1 MSPLLAAAPPAP
13 EIPPHT
19 GGLLLLL
26 DGTAGLLTVAA
37 LGIVLLLVLIIKVRL
52 QPFVALLAV
61 SIAVGL
67 SAGLSV
73 TELFGTVQKSTSV
86 SMIESGMGGI
96 LGHVAIIIG
105 LGTMLGAILE
115 VSGGAEALSTRLLN
129 LFGEKRAPLAMGLT
143 GLIFGIPVFFDVGIF
158 VLAPIVYA
166 AAKRSGKS
174 ILLYA
179 MPLLAGLSMTHAF
192 LPPHPG
198 PVAAAALFK
207 VDLGW
212 VILMGIVVGIPA
224 VLAAWAYAAWI
235 GNRLFVP
242 VPQDMLEAA
251 DEAKAAVAEERA
263 ARRAAARST
272 GATAGNGNG
281 NGTGNGAGKGAG
293 DDKGTGTGTVATAQ
307 AGLSGA
313 ADDDYAEQPVPL
325 PTVFLIIGTPLLLIL
340 AATFSSI
347 ALDPSTLRSVIEFF
361 GHPFVAL
368 TIALLMAYY
377 LLGIRRGWSRKSL
390 ETVSTSSL
398 KPVGNILLVVG
409 AGGIFGAVLK
419 GSGIADALADT
430 FNDVGLPVIVLAWL
444 ISVVLRV
451 AQGSATVAIV
461 TTAGIVVPLVEG
473 QDLSQAHLALI
484 IMAISAGSIF
494 ASHVND
500 GGFWIVAKY
509 FGISERDTLKSWTV
523 LETVLSVAGFA
534 MAALLSVFI

>member
-1 MSPLLAAAPPAP
+1 MLLAAAPAA
-13 EIPPHT
+13 ETPPHT
-19 GGLLLLL
+19 GGLLALI

-37 LGIVLLLVLIIKVRL
+37 LGIALLLYLIIKVRL
-52 QPFVALLAV
+52 QPFVALLGV

-67 SAGLSV
+67 AAGLSV
-73 TELFGTVQKSTSV
+73 TELFGTVQKSDAV
-86 SMIESGMGGI
+86 SLIESGMGGI
-96 LGHVAIIIG
+96 LGHIAIIIG

-115 VSGGAEALSTRLLN
+115 VSGGAEALSARLLGI
-129 LFGEKRAPLAMGLT
+129 FGEKRSPLAMGLT

-198 PVAAAALFK
+198 PVAAAGLFH

-212 VILMGIVVGIPA
+212 VILMGIVVGIPS
-224 VLAAWAYAAWI
+224 VLAAWGYAAWI
-235 GNRLFVP
+235 GKRIFVP
-242 VPQDMLEAA
+242 VPQDMVEAA
-251 DEAKAAVAEERA
+251 EESREAVAAQQRASGVAPAERPV
-263 ARRAAARST
+263 S
-272 GATAGNGNG
+272 
-281 NGTGNGAGKGAG
+281 
-293 DDKGTGTGTVATAQ
+293 VATVLA
-307 AGLSGA
+307 
-313 ADDDYAEQPVPL
+313 
-325 PTVFLIIGTPLLLIL
+325 IIGTPLVLIL
-340 AATFSSI
+340 CATFSSV
-347 ALDPSTLRSVIEFF
+347 ALDPSTGRSVIEFF

-368 TIALLMAYY
+368 TIALLLAYY

-390 ETVSTSSL
+390 ETVSTASL

-409 AGGIFGAVLK
+409 AGGVFGAVLK
-419 GSGIADALADT
+419 GSGVAQALADA
-430 FNDVGLPVIVLAWL
+430 FDSAGLPVIVLAWL

-461 TTAGIVVPLVEG
+461 TTAGIVTPMLSEG
-473 QDLSQAHLALI
+473 HYSQAHLALV

-500 GGFWIVAKY
+500 GGFWMVAKY
-509 FGISERDTLKSWTV
+509 FGISESDTLKSWTV
-523 LETVLSVAGFA
+523 LETVLSVAGFVV
-534 MAALLSVFI
+534 AALLSIVI

>member
-1 MSPLLAAAPPAP
+1 MSLPLAAPAP
-13 EIPPHT
+13 APVPPPHT
-19 GGLLLLL
+19 GGLLLLV

-37 LGIVLLLVLIIKVRL
+37 IGIALLLFLIIKVRL

-67 SAGLSV
+67 LAGLSV
-73 TELFGTVQKSTSV
+73 TELFGTVQRSDAVST
-86 SMIESGMGGI
+86 IETGMGGI

-115 VSGGAEALSTRLLN
+115 VSGGAEVLASRLLG

-158 VLAPIVYA
+158 VLAPLVYA

-174 ILLYA
+174 ILLYCL
-179 MPLLAGLSMTHAF
+179 PLLAGLSMTHAF

-198 PVAAAALFK
+198 PVAAAGLLH
-207 VDLGW
+207 VQLGW
-212 VILMGIVVGIPA
+212 VILMGIVCGIPA
-224 VLAAWAYAAWI
+224 VLAAWAFSAWI
-235 GNRLFVP
+235 GRRIFVA
-242 VPQDMLEAA
+242 VPQDMVEAA
-251 DEAKAAVAEERA
+251 EAKLAII
-263 ARRAAARST
+263 
-272 GATAGNGNG
+272 N
-281 NGTGNGAGKGAG
+281 
-293 DDKGTGTGTVATAQ
+293 
-307 AGLSGA
+307 
-313 ADDDYAEQPVPL
+313 EQREQGVEPREHPVPL
-325 PTVFLIIGTPLLLIL
+325 GTVLGIIGTPLVLIL

-347 ALDPSTLRSVIEFF
+347 ALDPSTGRSVIEFF

-368 TIALLMAYY
+368 TIALFLAYY

-390 ETVSTSSL
+390 ETVSTASL

-409 AGGIFGAVLK
+409 AGGVFGAILK
-419 GSGIADALADT
+419 ASGVAQALSDT
-430 FNDVGLPVIVLAWL
+430 FHDVGLPVLVLAYL

-461 TTAGIVVPLVEG
+461 TTAGIVAPLLTEG
-473 QDLSQAHLALI
+473 HHSQAFVALV

-500 GGFWIVAKY
+500 GGFWMVAKY
-509 FGISERDTLKSWTV
+509 FGITERDTLKTWTV
-523 LETVLSVAGFA
+523 LETVLSVVGFA
-534 MAALLSVFI
+534 VAAVLSLFV

>member
-1 MSPLLAAAPPAP
+1 MSSLLAATPTP
-13 EIPPHT
+13 EAPPHT
-19 GGLLLLL
+19 GGLLLLI

-73 TELFGTVQKSTSV
+73 TELFGTVQRSTSV

-115 VSGGAEALSTRLLN
+115 VSGGAEALSARLLN

-198 PVAAAALFK
+198 PVAAAGLFK

-212 VILMGIVVGIPA
+212 VILMGVIVGIPA

-235 GNRLFVP
+235 GKRLFVP
-242 VPQDMLEAA
+242 VPQDMVEAA
-251 DEAKAAVAEERA
+251 DEAKAAVAAERA
-263 ARRAAARST
+263 ARRAAVGGPTDGAST
-272 GATAGNGNG
+272 GAGKSTA
-281 NGTGNGAGKGAG
+281 TG
-293 DDKGTGTGTVATAQ
+293 KGTGTGSGSVAVAE
-307 AGLSGA
+307 GPSEVP
-313 ADDDYAEQPVPL
+313 AEQPPAL
-325 PTVFLIIGTPLLLIL
+325 STVFLIIGTPLLLIL

-347 ALDPSTLRSVIEFF
+347 ALDPSTFRSVVEFF

-390 ETVSTSSL
+390 ETVSTASL

-409 AGGIFGAVLK
+409 AGGVFGAVLK

-430 FNDVGLPVIVLAWL
+430 FNDVGLPVVVLAWL

-534 MAALLSVFI
+534 VAALLSIFI

>member
-1 MSPLLAAAPPAP
+1 MLIAADAPPP
-13 EIPPHT
+13 PTPHT
-19 GGLLLLL
+19 GGLLTVI

-37 LGIVLLLVLIIKVRL
+37 LGIALLLYLIIKVRL

-67 SAGLSV
+67 AAGLSV
-73 TELFGTVQKSTSV
+73 TELFGTVQKSAAVSV
-86 SMIESGMGGI
+86 IETGMGGI

-115 VSGGAEALSTRLLN
+115 VSGGAEVLSSRLLG

-174 ILLYA
+174 IILYA

-198 PVAAAALFK
+198 PVAAAGLFH
-207 VDLGW
+207 VSLGW
-212 VILMGIVVGIPA
+212 VILMGVVVGVPA
-224 VLAAWAYAAWI
+224 VLAAWGYAAWI
-235 GNRLFVP
+235 GKRVFVE
-242 VPQDMLEAA
+242 VPQDMVEAA
-251 DEAKAAVAEERA
+251 EESKAAVLAEQRA
-263 ARRAAARST
+263 AGREPRENPVALST
-272 GATAGNGNG
+272 VLA
-281 NGTGNGAGKGAG
+281 
-293 DDKGTGTGTVATAQ
+293 
-307 AGLSGA
+307 
-313 ADDDYAEQPVPL
+313 
-325 PTVFLIIGTPLLLIL
+325 IIGTPLVLIL

-347 ALDPSTLRSVIEFF
+347 ALDESTFRSVVEFF
-361 GHPFVAL
+361 GNPFVAL
-368 TIALLMAYY
+368 TIALVLAYW

-390 ETVSTSSL
+390 ESVSTQSL

-409 AGGIFGAVLK
+409 AGGVFGAVLK
-419 GSGIADALADT
+419 ASGVAQALSDT
-430 FNDVGLPVIVLAWL
+430 FNDVGLPVIVLAYL
-444 ISVVLRV
+444 ISLVLRV

-461 TTAGIVVPLVEG
+461 TTAGIVLPLVENG
-473 QDLSQAHLALI
+473 GHSQAFLALV

-500 GGFWIVAKY
+500 GGFWIVSKY
-509 FGISERDTLKSWTV
+509 FGISERDTLKTWTV
-523 LETVLSVAGFA
+523 LESVLSVAGFA
-534 MAALLSVFI
+534 VAAALSLVV

>member
-1 MSPLLAAAPPAP
+1 MLLAADAPP
-13 EIPPHT
+13 ETPPHT
-19 GGLLLLL
+19 GGLLLLI

-37 LGIVLLLVLIIKVRL
+37 LGIALLLLLIIKVRL
-52 QPFVALLAV
+52 QPFVALLGV

-67 SAGLSV
+67 AAGLSV
-73 TELFGTVQKSTSV
+73 TELFGTVQRSAAV
-86 SMIESGMGGI
+86 SMIETGMGGI

-115 VSGGAEALSTRLLN
+115 VSGGAEVLSARLLN
-129 LFGEKRAPLAMGLT
+129 LFGEKRAPLAMGVT
-143 GLIFGIPVFFDVGIF
+143 GVVFGVPVFFDVGIF

-166 AAKRSGKS
+166 AARRSGKS
-174 ILLYA
+174 VVLYA

-198 PVAAAALFK
+198 PVAAAGLFG

-212 VILMGIVVGIPA
+212 VILMGVVVGVPA
-224 VLAAWAYAAWI
+224 VLAAWVYAAWI
-235 GNRLFVP
+235 GKRLFVE
-242 VPQDMLEAA
+242 VPQDMVEAA
-251 DEAKAAVAEERA
+251 AEAKAAVAAEQRASGVIPQERPVA
-263 ARRAAARST
+263 L
-272 GATAGNGNG
+272 
-281 NGTGNGAGKGAG
+281 
-293 DDKGTGTGTVATAQ
+293 GTVLT
-307 AGLSGA
+307 
-313 ADDDYAEQPVPL
+313 
-325 PTVFLIIGTPLLLIL
+325 IIGTPLVLIL
-340 AATFSSI
+340 LATFSSI
-347 ALDPSTLRSVIEFF
+347 ALDPSTGRSVIEFF

-368 TIALLMAYY
+368 TIALLLAYY
-377 LLGIRRGWSRKSL
+377 LLGIRRGWSRASL
-390 ETVSTSSL
+390 ERVSTSSL

-409 AGGIFGAVLK
+409 AGGVFGAVLK

-430 FNDVGLPVIVLAWL
+430 FNDVGLPVILLAWL

-473 QDLSQAHLALI
+473 QGFSQAHLALI

-500 GGFWIVAKY
+500 GGFWMVAKY

-523 LETVLSVAGFA
+523 LETVLSVAGFVV
-534 MAALLSVFI
+534 AALLSLVI

>member
-1 MSPLLAAAPPAP
+1 MLLAAAPAA
-13 EIPPHT
+13 ETPPHT
-19 GGLLLLL
+19 GGLLALI

-37 LGIVLLLVLIIKVRL
+37 LGIALLLYLIIKVRL
-52 QPFVALLAV
+52 QPFVALLGV

-67 SAGLSV
+67 AAGLSV
-73 TELFGTVQKSTSV
+73 TELFGTVQKSDAV
-86 SMIESGMGGI
+86 SLIESGMGGI
-96 LGHVAIIIG
+96 LGHIAIIIG

-115 VSGGAEALSTRLLN
+115 VSGGAEALSARLLGI
-129 LFGEKRAPLAMGLT
+129 FGEKRSPLAMGLT

-198 PVAAAALFK
+198 PVAAAGLFH

-212 VILMGIVVGIPA
+212 VILMGIVVGIPS
-224 VLAAWAYAAWI
+224 VLAAWGYAAWI
-235 GNRLFVP
+235 GKRIFVP
-242 VPQDMLEAA
+242 VPQDMVEAA
-251 DEAKAAVAEERA
+251 EESREAVAAQQRASGVTPAERPV
-263 ARRAAARST
+263 S
-272 GATAGNGNG
+272 
-281 NGTGNGAGKGAG
+281 
-293 DDKGTGTGTVATAQ
+293 VATVLA
-307 AGLSGA
+307 
-313 ADDDYAEQPVPL
+313 
-325 PTVFLIIGTPLLLIL
+325 IIGTPLVLIL
-340 AATFSSI
+340 CATFSSV
-347 ALDPSTLRSVIEFF
+347 ALDPSTGRSVIEFF

-368 TIALLMAYY
+368 TIALLLAYY

-390 ETVSTSSL
+390 ETVSTASL

-409 AGGIFGAVLK
+409 AGGVFGAVLK
-419 GSGIADALADT
+419 GSGVAQALADA
-430 FNDVGLPVIVLAWL
+430 FDSAGLPVIVLAWL

-461 TTAGIVVPLVEG
+461 TTAGIVTPMLSEG
-473 QDLSQAHLALI
+473 HYSQAHLALV

-500 GGFWIVAKY
+500 GGFWMVAKY
-509 FGISERDTLKSWTV
+509 FGISESDTLKSWTV
-523 LETVLSVAGFA
+523 LETVLSVAGFVV
-534 MAALLSVFI
+534 AALLSIVI

>member
-1 MSPLLAAAPPAP
+1 MSFPLAAPAP
-13 EIPPHT
+13 AEAPPHT
-19 GGLLLLL
+19 GGLLLLI

-37 LGIVLLLVLIIKVRL
+37 LGIALLLLLIIKARL

-67 SAGLSV
+67 MAGLSV
-73 TELFGTVQKSTSV
+73 TELFGTVQRSDAVST
-86 SMIESGMGGI
+86 IESGMGGI

-115 VSGGAEALSTRLLN
+115 VSGGAEVLASRLLN

-174 ILLYA
+174 ILLYCL
-179 MPLLAGLSMTHAF
+179 PLLAGLSMTHAF

-198 PVAAAALFK
+198 PVAAAGLLH
-207 VDLGW
+207 VELGW
-212 VILMGIVVGIPA
+212 VILMGVVCGIPA
-224 VLAAWAYAAWI
+224 VLAAWAYSAWI
-235 GNRLFVP
+235 GRRIFVP
-242 VPQDMLEAA
+242 VPQDMVEAA
-251 DEAKAAVAEERA
+251 EE
-263 ARRAAARST
+263 ARRAVLDERRAPR
-272 GATAGNGNG
+272 
-281 NGTGNGAGKGAG
+281 
-293 DDKGTGTGTVATAQ
+293 
-307 AGLSGA
+307 
-313 ADDDYAEQPVPL
+313 EQPVAL
-325 PTVFLIIGTPLLLIL
+325 GTVLAIIGTPLVLIL

-347 ALDPSTLRSVIEFF
+347 ALEPSTPRSVIEFF

-368 TIALLMAYY
+368 TLALLLAYY
-377 LLGIRRGWSRKSL
+377 VLGVRRGWSRKSL

-409 AGGIFGAVLK
+409 AGGVFGAVLK
-419 GSGIADALADT
+419 ASGVAQALSDT
-430 FNDVGLPVIVLAWL
+430 FNDVGLPVLVLSYL
-444 ISVVLRV
+444 ISLVLRV

-461 TTAGIVVPLVEG
+461 TTAGIVAPLLAEG
-473 QDLSQAHLALI
+473 DHSQAFVALV

-509 FGISERDTLKSWTV
+509 FGISERDTLKTWTV
-523 LETVLSVAGFA
+523 LESVLSLAGFAVAAVLSVFVQG
-534 MAALLSVFI
+534 V

>member
-1 MSPLLAAAPPAP
+1 MLIAADAPPP
-13 EIPPHT
+13 PPPHT
-19 GGLLLLL
+19 GGLLLLI

-37 LGIVLLLVLIIKVRL
+37 LGIALLLFLIIKVRL

-67 SAGLSV
+67 AAGLSV
-73 TELFGTVQKSTSV
+73 TELFGTVQKSAAVSV
-86 SMIESGMGGI
+86 IESGMGGI

-115 VSGGAEALSTRLLN
+115 VSGGAEVLSSRLLR

-143 GLIFGIPVFFDVGIF
+143 GLIFGIPVFFDVGVF

-166 AAKRSGKS
+166 AAKRSGRS
-174 ILLYA
+174 VLLYA
-179 MPLLAGLSMTHAF
+179 MPLLAGLSMAHAF

-198 PVAAAALFK
+198 PVAAAGLLH
-207 VDLGW
+207 VSLGW
-212 VILMGIVVGIPA
+212 VILMGTVVGLPA
-224 VLAAWAYAAWI
+224 VLAAWGYAAWI
-235 GNRLFVP
+235 GNRLFVE
-242 VPQDMLEAA
+242 VPQDMVEAGE
-251 DEAKAAVAEERA
+251 EAKAAVAAEQRA
-263 ARRAAARST
+263 AGRTPQERPVSF
-272 GATAGNGNG
+272 
-281 NGTGNGAGKGAG
+281 
-293 DDKGTGTGTVATAQ
+293 GTVLT
-307 AGLSGA
+307 
-313 ADDDYAEQPVPL
+313 
-325 PTVFLIIGTPLLLIL
+325 IIGTPLALIL

-347 ALDPSTLRSVIEFF
+347 ALDPSTARSVVEFF
-361 GHPFVAL
+361 GSPFVAL

-377 LLGIRRGWSRKSL
+377 LLGLRRGWSRKSL
-390 ETVSTSSL
+390 GTVSTSSL

-419 GSGIADALADT
+419 ASGVAQALSDT
-430 FNDVGLPVIVLAWL
+430 FNDIGLPVIVLAYL
-444 ISVVLRV
+444 IALVLRV

-461 TTAGIVVPLVEG
+461 TTAGIVLPLVENG
-473 QDLSQAHLALI
+473 HHSQAFLALV

-523 LETVLSVAGFA
+523 LESVLSVAGFA
-534 MAALLSVFI
+534 VAAALSLAL

>member
-1 MSPLLAAAPPAP
+1 MLLAAAPPVP
-13 EIPPHT
+13 PPTPHT
-19 GGLLLLL
+19 GGLLALIP
-26 DGTAGLLTVAA
+26 GTAGLLTVAA
-37 LGIVLLLVLIIKVRL
+37 LGIALLLVLIIKVRI
-52 QPFVALLAV
+52 QPFVALLGV
-61 SIAVGL
+61 SIVVGL

-73 TELFGTVQKSTSV
+73 TELFGTVQKSAAV

-115 VSGGAEALSTRLLN
+115 VSGGAEVLSTRLLN
-129 LFGEKRAPLAMGLT
+129 LFGEKRAPLAMGVT
-143 GLIFGIPVFFDVGIF
+143 GVVFGIPVFFDVGIF

-198 PVAAAALFK
+198 PVAAAGLFK

-212 VILMGIVVGIPA
+212 VILMGVIVGVPA

-235 GNRLFVP
+235 GKRIFVD
-242 VPQDMLEAA
+242 VPHDMVEAA
-251 DEAKAAVAEERA
+251 EEAKAAVAAEQHA
-263 ARRAAARST
+263 AGVTPRETPVAL
-272 GATAGNGNG
+272 
-281 NGTGNGAGKGAG
+281 
-293 DDKGTGTGTVATAQ
+293 GTV
-307 AGLSGA
+307 LS
-313 ADDDYAEQPVPL
+313 
-325 PTVFLIIGTPLLLIL
+325 IIGTPLVLIL
-340 AATFSSI
+340 LATFSSI

-368 TIALLMAYY
+368 SIALFLAYY

-390 ETVSTSSL
+390 ETVSTASL

-409 AGGIFGAVLK
+409 AGGVFGAVLK

-500 GGFWIVAKY
+500 GGFWMVAKY

-523 LETVLSVAGFA
+523 LETVLSVAGFVV
-534 MAALLSVFI
+534 AALLSLVI

>member
-1 MSPLLAAAPPAP
+1 MLLAADTPAP
-13 EIPPHT
+13 ATPPHT
-19 GGLLLLL
+19 GGLLLLIG
-26 DGTAGLLTVAA
+26 GTPGLLTVAA
-37 LGIVLLLVLIIKVRL
+37 LGIALLLVLIIKVRL
-52 QPFVALLAV
+52 QPFVALLGV

-67 SAGLSV
+67 AAGLSV
-73 TELFGTVQKSTSV
+73 TELFGTVQKSAAV

-115 VSGGAEALSTRLLN
+115 VSGGAEVLSTRLLR
-129 LFGEKRAPLAMGLT
+129 LFGEKRAPLAMGVT
-143 GLIFGIPVFFDVGIF
+143 GVVFGIPVFFDVGIF
-158 VLAPIVYA
+158 VLAPLVYA

-174 ILLYA
+174 VILYA

-198 PVAAAALFK
+198 PVAAAGLFK

-212 VILMGIVVGIPA
+212 VILMGTVVGIPA

-235 GNRLFVP
+235 GNRLFVD
-242 VPQDMLEAA
+242 VPQDMVEAA
-251 DEAKAAVAEERA
+251 EEAKEAVAAEQRA
-263 ARRAAARST
+263 SGVTPRETPVAL
-272 GATAGNGNG
+272 
-281 NGTGNGAGKGAG
+281 
-293 DDKGTGTGTVATAQ
+293 GTVLA
-307 AGLSGA
+307 
-313 ADDDYAEQPVPL
+313 
-325 PTVFLIIGTPLLLIL
+325 IIGTPLILIL
-340 AATFSSI
+340 LATFSSI
-347 ALDPSTLRSVIEFF
+347 AFDPSTLRSVIEFF

-368 TIALLMAYY
+368 TIALLLAYY
-377 LLGIRRGWSRKSL
+377 LLGIRRGWSRGSL
-390 ETVSTSSL
+390 ETVSTASL

-409 AGGIFGAVLK
+409 AGGVFGAVLK

-461 TTAGIVVPLVEG
+461 TTAGIVVPLVENQG
-473 QDLSQAHLALI
+473 LSQAHLALI

-509 FGISERDTLKSWTV
+509 FGISERDTIKSWTV
-523 LETVLSVAGFA
+523 LETVLSVAGFVV
-534 MAALLSVFI
+534 AALLSLVI

>member
-1 MSPLLAAAPPAP
+1 MLLAAAPAA
-13 EIPPHT
+13 ETPPHT
-19 GGLLLLL
+19 GGLLLLI

-37 LGIVLLLVLIIKVRL
+37 LGIALLLFLIIKVRL

-67 SAGLSV
+67 AAGLSV
-73 TELFGTVQKSTSV
+73 TELFGTVQKSDAV
-86 SMIESGMGGI
+86 SLIESGMGGI
-96 LGHVAIIIG
+96 LGHIAIIIG

-115 VSGGAEALSTRLLN
+115 VSGGAEALSTRLLT
-129 LFGEKRAPLAMGLT
+129 LFGERRAPLAMGLT

-174 ILLYA
+174 ILLYC

-198 PVAAAALFK
+198 PVAAAGLLD

-212 VILMGIVVGIPA
+212 VILMGVVCGIPA

-235 GNRLFVP
+235 GHRVFVP
-242 VPQDMLEAA
+242 VPQDMVEAA
-251 DEAKAAVAEERA
+251 EEARAAVEAE
-263 ARRAAARST
+263 RRVS
-272 GATAGNGNG
+272 G
-281 NGTGNGAGKGAG
+281 GTAGKGGAAKGAG
-293 DDKGTGTGTVATAQ
+293 GADGQGGAE
-307 AGLSGA
+307 GSGA
-313 ADDDYAEQPVPL
+313 AEAPVSVG
-325 PTVFLIIGTPLLLIL
+325 TVLAIIGTPLLLIL
-340 AATFSSI
+340 CATFSSI
-347 ALDPSTLRSVIEFF
+347 AFDPSTGRSVVEFF

-368 TIALLMAYY
+368 TIALLLAYY
-377 LLGIRRGWSRKSL
+377 VLGLRRGWSRKSL
-390 ETVSTSSL
+390 ETVSTASL

-409 AGGIFGAVLK
+409 AGGVFGAVLK
-419 GSGIADALADT
+419 GSGVAQALADA
-430 FNDVGLPVIVLAWL
+430 FDSAGLPVIVLAWL

-461 TTAGIVVPLVEG
+461 TTAGIVSPLLADG
-473 QDLSQAHLALI
+473 DYSQAHLALV

-500 GGFWIVAKY
+500 GGFWMVAKY

-523 LETVLSVAGFA
+523 LETVLSVVGFV
-534 MAALLSVFI
+534 MAALLSLVI

>member
-1 MSPLLAAAPPAP
+1 MSPSSPSS
-13 EIPPHT
+13 PPHT
-19 GGLLLLL
+19 GGLLLLI

-37 LGIVLLLVLIIKVRL
+37 LGIALLLFLIIKARL

-67 SAGLSV
+67 MAGLSV
-73 TELFGTVQKSTSV
+73 TELFGTVQRSDAVST
-86 SMIESGMGGI
+86 IESGMGGI

-115 VSGGAEALSTRLLN
+115 VSGGAEVLASRLLN
-129 LFGEKRAPLAMGLT
+129 LFGERRAPLAMGLT
-143 GLIFGIPVFFDVGIF
+143 GLIFGVPVFFDVGIF

-174 ILLYA
+174 ILLYCL
-179 MPLLAGLSMTHAF
+179 PLLAGLSMTHAF

-198 PVAAAALFK
+198 PVAAAGLLH

-212 VILMGIVVGIPA
+212 VILMGVVCGIPA
-224 VLAAWAYAAWI
+224 VLAAWAFSAWI
-235 GNRLFVP
+235 GRRIFVP
-242 VPQDMLEAA
+242 VPQDMVEAA
-251 DEAKAAVAEERA
+251 EEAKRAVLAERA
-263 ARRAAARST
+263 APR
-272 GATAGNGNG
+272 
-281 NGTGNGAGKGAG
+281 
-293 DDKGTGTGTVATAQ
+293 
-307 AGLSGA
+307 
-313 ADDDYAEQPVPL
+313 EQPVAL
-325 PTVFLIIGTPLLLIL
+325 GTVLAIIGTPLILIL

-347 ALDPSTLRSVIEFF
+347 ALEPSTLRSVIEFF

-368 TIALLMAYY
+368 TLALLLAYY
-377 LLGIRRGWSRKSL
+377 VLGVRRGWSRKSL

-409 AGGIFGAVLK
+409 AGGVFGAVLK
-419 GSGIADALADT
+419 ASGVAQALSDT
-430 FNDVGLPVIVLAWL
+430 FNDVGLPVLVLSYL
-444 ISVVLRV
+444 ISLVLRV

-461 TTAGIVVPLVEG
+461 TTAGIVAPLLADG
-473 QDLSQAHLALI
+473 GHSQAFVALV

-509 FGISERDTLKSWTV
+509 FGISERDTLKTWTV
-523 LETVLSVAGFA
+523 LESVLSLAGFA
-534 MAALLSVFI
+534 VAAVLSLFV

>member
-1 MSPLLAAAPPAP
+1 MSSLLAATPTP
-13 EIPPHT
+13 EAPPHT
-19 GGLLLLL
+19 GGLLLLI

-73 TELFGTVQKSTSV
+73 TELFGTVQRSTSV

-115 VSGGAEALSTRLLN
+115 VSGGAEALSARLLN

-174 ILLYA
+174 ILLYC

-198 PVAAAALFK
+198 PVAAAGLFK

-212 VILMGIVVGIPA
+212 VILMGVVVGIPA

-235 GNRLFVP
+235 GKRLFVP
-242 VPQDMLEAA
+242 VPQDMVEAA
-251 DEAKAAVAEERA
+251 EEAKAAVAAERA
-263 ARRAAARST
+263 ARRAAVGGPTDGAGTAT
-272 GATAGNGNG
+272 GA
-281 NGTGNGAGKGAG
+281 
-293 DDKGTGTGTVATAQ
+293 GTGTGTGTGKSTGAGSGSVAVAE
-307 AGLSGA
+307 GPGG
-313 ADDDYAEQPVPL
+313 DPAEQPPSL
-325 PTVFLIIGTPLLLIL
+325 STVFLIIGTPLLLIL

-347 ALDPSTLRSVIEFF
+347 ALDPSTFRSVVEFF

-390 ETVSTSSL
+390 ETVSTASL

-409 AGGIFGAVLK
+409 AGGVFGAVLK

-430 FNDVGLPVIVLAWL
+430 FNDVGLPIIVLAWL

>member
-1 MSPLLAAAPPAP
+1 MSSPLLAAPAPAP
-13 EIPPHT
+13 ETPPHT

-37 LGIVLLLVLIIKVRL
+37 LGIALLLLLIIKVRL

-67 SAGLSV
+67 AAGLSV
-73 TELFGTVQKSTSV
+73 TELFGTVQKSTAVSV
-86 SMIESGMGGI
+86 VESGMGGI

-115 VSGGAEALSTRLLN
+115 VSGGAEVLASRLLN

-166 AAKRSGKS
+166 AAKLPQDSDELRPGGTPNGKS
-174 ILLYA
+174 ILLYC

-198 PVAAAALFK
+198 PVAAAGLLH
-207 VDLGW
+207 VQLGW
-212 VILMGIVVGIPA
+212 VILMGIVCGIPA
-224 VLAAWAYAAWI
+224 VLAAWVFSAWI
-235 GNRLFVP
+235 GKRIFVP
-242 VPQDMLEAA
+242 VPQDMVEAA
-251 DEAKAAVAEERA
+251 EEAKLAVVEEQRA
-263 ARRAAARST
+263 AGVEPPEKAVPL
-272 GATAGNGNG
+272 
-281 NGTGNGAGKGAG
+281 
-293 DDKGTGTGTVATAQ
+293 GTVL
-307 AGLSGA
+307 G
-313 ADDDYAEQPVPL
+313 
-325 PTVFLIIGTPLLLIL
+325 IIGTPLVLIL

-347 ALDPSTLRSVIEFF
+347 AFDPSTGRSVVEFF
-361 GHPFVAL
+361 GSPFVAL
-368 TIALLMAYY
+368 TIALLLAYY

-390 ETVSTSSL
+390 ERVSTSSL

-409 AGGIFGAVLK
+409 AGGVFGAVLK
-419 GSGIADALADT
+419 ASGVAQALSDT
-430 FNDVGLPVIVLAWL
+430 FNDVGLPVLVLAYL
-444 ISVVLRV
+444 ISLVLRV

-461 TTAGIVVPLVEG
+461 TTAGIVAPLLADG
-473 QDLSQAHLALI
+473 GHSQAFVALV

-500 GGFWIVAKY
+500 GGFWMVAKY
-509 FGISERDTLKSWTV
+509 FGITERDTLKSWTV
-523 LETVLSVAGFA
+523 LESVLSVAGFA
-534 MAALLSVFI
+534 VAAVLSLFV

>member
-1 MSPLLAAAPPAP
+1 MSHPLAASAPA
-13 EIPPHT
+13 ETPPHT
-19 GGLLLLL
+19 GGLLLLV
-26 DGTAGLLTVAA
+26 DGTAGLLLTAA
-37 LGIVLLLVLIIKVRL
+37 LGILLLLFLIIKARL

-67 SAGLSV
+67 AAGLSV
-73 TELFGTVQKSTSV
+73 TELFGTVQKSDAV
-86 SMIESGMGGI
+86 STIESGMGGI

-115 VSGGAEALSTRLLN
+115 VSGGAEVLAKRLLG

-174 ILLYA
+174 ILLYCL
-179 MPLLAGLSMTHAF
+179 PLLAGLSVTHAF

-198 PVAAAALFK
+198 PVAAAGLLK

-212 VILMGIVVGIPA
+212 VILMGIVCGLPA
-224 VLAAWAYAAWI
+224 VVAAWAYSAWI
-235 GNRLFVP
+235 GRRIFVP
-242 VPQDMLEAA
+242 VPQDMVEAA
-251 DEAKAAVAEERA
+251 EEAKQAVVDEQRA
-263 ARRAAARST
+263 A
-272 GATAGNGNG
+272 G
-281 NGTGNGAGKGAG
+281 
-293 DDKGTGTGTVATAQ
+293 VAP
-307 AGLSGA
+307 S
-313 ADDDYAEQPVPL
+313 EQPVSL
-325 PTVFLIIGTPLLLIL
+325 GTVLAIIGTPLVLIL

-347 ALDPSTLRSVIEFF
+347 ALDPPPGSPTSSEQGVPPSLRSVIEFF
-361 GHPFVAL
+361 GNPFVAL
-368 TIALLMAYY
+368 TIALFLAYY

-390 ETVSTSSL
+390 ETVSTASL

-409 AGGIFGAVLK
+409 AGGVFGAVLK
-419 GSGIADALADT
+419 ASGVAQALSDT
-430 FNDVGLPVIVLAWL
+430 FDDVGLPVLVLSYL

-461 TTAGIVVPLVEG
+461 TTAGIVAPLLSEG
-473 QDLSQAHLALI
+473 DHSQAFVALV

-500 GGFWIVAKY
+500 GGFWMVAKY
-509 FGISERDTLKSWTV
+509 FGISERDTLKTWTV
-523 LETVLSVAGFA
+523 LESVLSVAGFA
-534 MAALLSVFI
+534 VAAVLSLFV